1 MDTSLKNIVNRIT
14 FCYIIFLSLYS
25 ISTRFVPTA
34 ILCEGP
40 AADILYKTVIIG
52 GGVLSLLYLW
62 LLKNVIKPGAHLF
75 LLAGFTVILAISTL
89 LNYKYELAGNIL
101 GMATFVSQLIIFYF
115 LPLLM
120 PKAQL
125 VKCIK
130 YTALFTSFFWTIG
143 CISSLYQYIKNI
155 HYTTI
160 SPENLRIR
168 QGIVDGRLFGL
179 FSDPNF
185 AAFTSLII
193 IILLIYT
200 ITHTKIKALKR
211 YGMFSIFINVCYL
224 IMSNSRTIYITAL
237 GVLFVSVILITYNT
251 LKTDRAF
258 NTKTFLLVSGK
269 RLFFAVFGVI
279 AIYSIIFFP
288 MRQIGQLMEPERSV
302 NDMVRDD
309 VTTDNITNNRSTIWK
324 NYFSL
329 YKEKPVFGFS
339 IRSALPYVTDN
350 YPDSY
355 LAKTQYVTHNSYI
368 SLLIET
374 GFMGFGVMGAFFL
387 LTFLQSLK
395 RIRQKEK
402 ISSSYLLF
410 VALIVA
416 VLIFL
421 MCFHDVFFT
430 VNIETMLLYIGV
442 GFLCKANSAMPVRT
456 SPEKS
461 SPRSGLSTD

>member
-1 MDTSLKNIVNRIT
+1 METNMKNTVNRIT
-14 FCYIIFLSLYS
+14 FCYIIFLALYS

-52 GGVLSLLYLW
+52 GGVLSLFYLW
-62 LLKNVIKPGAHLF
+62 LLKDILRPGLPLF
-75 LLAGFTVILAISTL
+75 LLAGFIAILGISTL

-115 LPLLM
+115 LPLIM
-120 PKAQL
+120 PKAQI

-130 YTALFTSFFWTIG
+130 YTAVFTSFFWTIG

-200 ITHTKIKALKR
+200 IVHTKITALKT
-211 YGMFSIFINVCYL
+211 YAAISILINLCYL

-237 GVLFVSVILITYNT
+237 GVLFVAVILITYNN
-251 LKTDRAF
+251 LKSDLASDTR
-258 NTKTFLLVSGK
+258 TFLLLSGK
-269 RLFFAVFGVI
+269 RLLITMAGVVAV
-279 AIYSIIFFP
+279 YSVIFFP
-288 MRQIGQLMEPERSV
+288 MRQFGQLMEPERNV
-302 NDMVRDD
+302 NDMVRED
-309 VTTDNITNNRSTIWK
+309 VNTDNITNNRSTIWK

-329 YKEKPVFGFS
+329 YKDKPVFGFS
-339 IRSALPYVTDN
+339 IRSALPYATDK

-355 LAKTQYVTHNSYI
+355 LARTQYVTHNSYI

-374 GFMGFGVMGAFFL
+374 GFTGFAVMGIFFL
-387 LTFLQSLK
+387 LVFVQSLR

-402 ISSSYLLF
+402 ISDNYLLF
-410 VALIVA
+410 VTLIVA
-416 VLIFL
+416 ILIFL

-430 VNIETMLLYIGV
+430 VNIETMLLYIGI
-442 GFLCKANSAMPVRT
+442 GYLCKANRSLSV
-456 SPEKS
+456 KS
-461 SPRSGLSTD
+461 SPRSVLSTD

>member
-1 MDTSLKNIVNRIT
+1 MKNTVNRIT
-14 FCYIIFLSLYS
+14 FCYIIFLAIYS

-40 AADILYKTVIIG
+40 VADILYKTVIIG

-62 LLKNVIKPGAHLF
+62 LLKDIIKPGVHLF
-75 LLAGFTVILAISTL
+75 LLAGFIAILGISTL
-89 LNYKYELAGNIL
+89 LNYKYELTGNIL

-115 LPLLM
+115 LPLVM
-120 PKAQL
+120 PKAQII
-125 VKCIK
+125 KCMK
-130 YTALFTSFFWTIG
+130 YTALFTSFLWTIG
-143 CISSLYQYIKNI
+143 CISSLYQYVKNI

-193 IILLIYT
+193 ILLLTYT
-200 ITHTKIKALKR
+200 IMHTKIKTLKI
-211 YGMFSIFINVCYL
+211 YSTISIFINLCYL

-237 GVLFVSVILITYNT
+237 GVLFTAIVLITYNN
-251 LKTDRAF
+251 LKTDPASD
-258 NTKTFLLVSGK
+258 TKTFLLLSGK
-269 RLFFAVFGVI
+269 RLLIAVLGVI
-279 AIYSIIFFP
+279 AIYSVIFFP
-288 MRQIGQLMEPERSV
+288 MRQIGQFMEPARSV
-302 NDMVRDD
+302 NDMVRED
-309 VTTDNITNNRSTIWK
+309 VTTENITNNRSTIWK

-329 YKEKPVFGFS
+329 YKDKPVFGFS
-339 IRSALPYVTDN
+339 IRSALPYATDK

-355 LAKTQYVTHNSYI
+355 LARTQYVTHNSYI

-374 GFMGFGVMGAFFL
+374 GAAGFGVMGAFFL
-387 LTFLQSLK
+387 LTFIQSLK

-402 ISSSYLLF
+402 ISANYILF
-410 VALIVA
+410 VSLIVA

-430 VNIETMLLYIGV
+430 VNIETMLLYIGI
-442 GFLCKANSAMPVRT
+442 GYLCKANHSLPV
-456 SPEKS
+456 KS
-461 SPRSGLSTD
+461 SHGSSLSTD

>member
-1 MDTSLKNIVNRIT
+1 MKNTVNRIT
-14 FCYIIFLSLYS
+14 FCYIIFLAIYS

-40 AADILYKTVIIG
+40 VADILYKTVIIS

-62 LLKNVIKPGAHLF
+62 LLKDIIKPGVHLF
-75 LLAGFTVILAISTL
+75 LLAGFIAILGISTL
-89 LNYKYELAGNIL
+89 LNYKYELTGNIL
-101 GMATFVSQLIIFYF
+101 GMATFISQLIVFYF
-115 LPLLM
+115 LPLVM
-120 PKAQL
+120 PKAQII
-125 VKCIK
+125 KCIK
-130 YTALFTSFFWTIG
+130 YTALFTSFLWTIG
-143 CISSLYQYIKNI
+143 CISSLYQYVKNI

-200 ITHTKIKALKR
+200 SMHTKIKTLKI
-211 YGMFSIFINVCYL
+211 YSTISIFINLCYL

-237 GVLFVSVILITYNT
+237 GVLFTAIVLITYNN
-251 LKTDRAF
+251 LKTDPASD
-258 NTKTFLLVSGK
+258 TKTFLLLSGK
-269 RLFFAVFGVI
+269 RLLIAVLGVI
-279 AIYSIIFFP
+279 AIYSVIFFP
-288 MRQIGQLMEPERSV
+288 MRQIGQFMEPARSV
-302 NDMVRDD
+302 NDMVREDIS
-309 VTTDNITNNRSTIWK
+309 TENITNNRSTIWK

-329 YKEKPVFGFS
+329 YKDKPVFGFS
-339 IRSALPYVTDN
+339 IRSALPYATDK

-355 LAKTQYVTHNSYI
+355 LARTQYVTHNSYI

-374 GFMGFGVMGAFFL
+374 GATGFGVMGAFFL
-387 LTFLQSLK
+387 LTFIQSLK

-402 ISSSYLLF
+402 ISANYILF
-410 VALIVA
+410 VSLIVA

-430 VNIETMLLYIGV
+430 VNIETMLLYIGI
-442 GFLCKANSAMPVRT
+442 GYLCKANHSLPV
-456 SPEKS
+456 KS
-461 SPRSGLSTD
+461 SHGSSLSTD

>member
-1 MDTSLKNIVNRIT
+1 MKNTVNRIT
-14 FCYIIFLSLYS
+14 FCYIIFLAIYS

-40 AADILYKTVIIG
+40 VADILYKTIIFS

-62 LLKNVIKPGAHLF
+62 LLKDIIKPGVHLF
-75 LLAGFTVILAISTL
+75 LLAGFIAILGISTL
-89 LNYKYELAGNIL
+89 LNYKYELTGNIL
-101 GMATFVSQLIIFYF
+101 GMATFISQLIVFYF
-115 LPLLM
+115 LPLIM
-120 PKAQL
+120 PKTQII
-125 VKCIK
+125 KCIK
-130 YTALFTSFFWTIG
+130 YTALFTSFLWTIG

-200 ITHTKIKALKR
+200 ILHTKIKTLKI
-211 YGMFSIFINVCYL
+211 YSTISIFINLCYL

-237 GVLFVSVILITYNT
+237 GVLFTAIVLITYNN
-251 LKTDRAF
+251 LKTDPASD
-258 NTKTFLLVSGK
+258 TKTFLLLSGK
-269 RLFFAVFGVI
+269 RLLIAVLGVI
-279 AIYSIIFFP
+279 AIYSVIFFP
-288 MRQIGQLMEPERSV
+288 MRQIGHFMEPARSV
-302 NDMVRDD
+302 NDMVRED
-309 VTTDNITNNRSTIWK
+309 VNTENITNNRSTIWK

-329 YKEKPVFGFS
+329 YKDKPVFGFS
-339 IRSALPYVTDN
+339 IRSALPYATDK

-355 LAKTQYVTHNSYI
+355 LARTQYVTHNSYI

-374 GFMGFGVMGAFFL
+374 GFTGFAVMGAFFL
-387 LTFLQSLK
+387 LTFIQSLK
-395 RIRQKEK
+395 RIRQNEK
-402 ISSSYLLF
+402 ISANYILF

-430 VNIETMLLYIGV
+430 VNIETMLLYIGM
-442 GFLCKANSAMPVRT
+442 GYLCKANHSLPV
-456 SPEKS
+456 KS
-461 SPRSGLSTD
+461 SHGSGLSTD

>member
-1 MDTSLKNIVNRIT
+1 MKNTVNRIT
-14 FCYIIFLSLYS
+14 FCYIIFLAIYS

-40 AADILYKTVIIG
+40 VADILYKTVIIG

-62 LLKNVIKPGAHLF
+62 LLKDIIKPGVHLF
-75 LLAGFTVILAISTL
+75 LLAGFIAILGISTL
-89 LNYKYELAGNIL
+89 LNYKYELTGNIL

-115 LPLLM
+115 LPLVM
-120 PKAQL
+120 PKAQII
-125 VKCIK
+125 KCMK
-130 YTALFTSFFWTIG
+130 YTALFTSFLWTIG
-143 CISSLYQYIKNI
+143 CISSLYQYVKNI

-193 IILLIYT
+193 IILLTYT
-200 ITHTKIKALKR
+200 IMHTKIKTLKI
-211 YGMFSIFINVCYL
+211 YSTISIFINLCYL

-237 GVLFVSVILITYNT
+237 GVLFTAIVLITYNN
-251 LKTDRAF
+251 LKTDPASD
-258 NTKTFLLVSGK
+258 TKTFLLLSGK
-269 RLFFAVFGVI
+269 RLLIAVLGVI
-279 AIYSIIFFP
+279 AIYSVIFFP
-288 MRQIGQLMEPERSV
+288 MRQIGQFMEPARSV
-302 NDMVRDD
+302 NDMVRED
-309 VTTDNITNNRSTIWK
+309 VTTENITNNRSTIWK

-329 YKEKPVFGFS
+329 YKDKPVFGFS
-339 IRSALPYVTDN
+339 IRSALPYATDK

-355 LAKTQYVTHNSYI
+355 LARTQYVTHNSYI

-374 GFMGFGVMGAFFL
+374 GAAGFGVMGAFFL
-387 LTFLQSLK
+387 LTFIQSLK

-402 ISSSYLLF
+402 ISANYILF
-410 VALIVA
+410 VSLIVA

-430 VNIETMLLYIGV
+430 VNIETMLLYIGI
-442 GFLCKANSAMPVRT
+442 GYLCKANHSLPV
-456 SPEKS
+456 KS
-461 SPRSGLSTD
+461 SHGSSLSTD

>member
-1 MDTSLKNIVNRIT
+1 MKNTVNRIT
-14 FCYIIFLSLYS
+14 FCYIIFLAIYS

-40 AADILYKTVIIG
+40 VADILYKTVIIS

-62 LLKNVIKPGAHLF
+62 LLKDIIKPGVHLF
-75 LLAGFTVILAISTL
+75 LLAGFIAILGISTL
-89 LNYKYELAGNIL
+89 LNYKYELTGNIL
-101 GMATFVSQLIIFYF
+101 GMATFVSQLIVFYF
-115 LPLLM
+115 LPLVM
-120 PKAQL
+120 PKAQII
-125 VKCIK
+125 KCMK
-130 YTALFTSFFWTIG
+130 YTALFTSFLWTIG
-143 CISSLYQYIKNI
+143 CISSLYQYVKNI

-200 ITHTKIKALKR
+200 ILHTKIKALKI
-211 YGMFSIFINVCYL
+211 YSTISIFINLCYL

-237 GVLFVSVILITYNT
+237 GVLFTAIVLITYNN
-251 LKTDRAF
+251 LKTDPASD
-258 NTKTFLLVSGK
+258 TKTFLLLSGK
-269 RLFFAVFGVI
+269 RLLIAVLGVI
-279 AIYSIIFFP
+279 AIYSVIFFP
-288 MRQIGQLMEPERSV
+288 MRQIGQFMEPARSV
-302 NDMVRDD
+302 NDMVRED
-309 VTTDNITNNRSTIWK
+309 VTTENITNNRSTIWK

-329 YKEKPVFGFS
+329 YKDKPVFGFS
-339 IRSALPYVTDN
+339 IRSALPYATDK

-355 LAKTQYVTHNSYI
+355 LARTQYVTHNSYI

-374 GFMGFGVMGAFFL
+374 GATGFAVMGAFFL
-387 LTFLQSLK
+387 LTFIQSLK

-402 ISSSYLLF
+402 ISTNYILF

-442 GFLCKANSAMPVRT
+442 GYLCKANHSLSV
-456 SPEKS
+456 KS
-461 SPRSGLSTD
+461 SHRSRLSTD

>member
-1 MDTSLKNIVNRIT
+1 MKNTVNRIT
-14 FCYIIFLSLYS
+14 FCYIIFLAIYS

-40 AADILYKTVIIG
+40 VADILYKTVIIG

-62 LLKNVIKPGAHLF
+62 LLKDIIKPGVHLF
-75 LLAGFTVILAISTL
+75 LLAGFIAILGISTL
-89 LNYKYELAGNIL
+89 LNYKYELTGNIL

-115 LPLLM
+115 LPLVM
-120 PKAQL
+120 PKAQII
-125 VKCIK
+125 KCMK
-130 YTALFTSFFWTIG
+130 YTALFTSFLWTIG
-143 CISSLYQYIKNI
+143 CISSLYQYVKNI

-193 IILLIYT
+193 IILLTYT
-200 ITHTKIKALKR
+200 IMHTKIKTLKI
-211 YGMFSIFINVCYL
+211 YSTISIFINLCYL

-237 GVLFVSVILITYNT
+237 GVLFTAIVLITYNN
-251 LKTDRAF
+251 LKTDPASD
-258 NTKTFLLVSGK
+258 TKTFLLLSGK
-269 RLFFAVFGVI
+269 RLLIAVLGVI
-279 AIYSIIFFP
+279 AIYSVIFFP
-288 MRQIGQLMEPERSV
+288 MRQIGQFMEPARSV
-302 NDMVRDD
+302 NDMVRED
-309 VTTDNITNNRSTIWK
+309 VTTENITNNRSTIWK

-329 YKEKPVFGFS
+329 YKDKPVFGFS
-339 IRSALPYVTDN
+339 IRSALPYATDK

-355 LAKTQYVTHNSYI
+355 LARTQYVTHNSYI

-374 GFMGFGVMGAFFL
+374 GAAGFGVMGAFFL
-387 LTFLQSLK
+387 LTFIQSLK

-402 ISSSYLLF
+402 ISTNYILF
-410 VALIVA
+410 VSLIVA

-430 VNIETMLLYIGV
+430 VNIETMLLYIGI
-442 GFLCKANSAMPVRT
+442 GYLCKANHSLPV
-456 SPEKS
+456 KS
-461 SPRSGLSTD
+461 SHGSSLSTD

>member
-1 MDTSLKNIVNRIT
+1 MSTNMKNVVNQVT
-14 FCYIIFLSLYS
+14 FCYIIFLAIYS

-40 AADILYKTVIIG
+40 VADILYKTVIISG
-52 GGVLSLLYLW
+52 GLLSLFYLR
-62 LLKNVIKPGAHLF
+62 LLKNIIKPGIHLF
-75 LLAGFTVILAISTL
+75 LLAGFVMILGVSTL
-89 LNYKYELAGNIL
+89 LNYKYEFFGNIL

-115 LPLLM
+115 LPLIM
-120 PKAQL
+120 PKTQII
-125 VKCIK
+125 KCIK
-130 YTALFTSFFWTIG
+130 YTALFTSFLWTIG
-143 CISSLYQYIKNI
+143 CISSLYQYVKNI

-185 AAFTSLII
+185 AAFTSLIL

-200 ITHTKIKALKR
+200 IMHTKIKALKI
-211 YGMFSIFINVCYL
+211 YGIISIFLNLCYL

-237 GVLFVSVILITYNT
+237 GVLFTAIVLITYNN
-251 LKTDRAF
+251 LKTDPASD
-258 NTKTFLLVSGK
+258 TKTFLILSGK
-269 RLFFAVFGVI
+269 RILI
-279 AIYSIIFFP
+279 AILGVAAVYSIIFFP
-288 MRQIGQLMEPERSV
+288 MRQFGQFMEPERSV
-302 NDMVRDD
+302 NDMVRED
-309 VTTDNITNNRSTIWK
+309 VNTENITNNRSTIWK

-329 YKEKPVFGFS
+329 YKDKPVFGFS
-339 IRSALPYVTDN
+339 IRSALPYATEK

-374 GFMGFGVMGAFFL
+374 GATGFIVMGAFFL
-387 LTFLQSLK
+387 LTFIQSLK

-402 ISSSYLLF
+402 ISTNYILS

-430 VNIETMLLYIGV
+430 VNIETMLLYISV
-442 GFLCKANSAMPVRT
+442 GCLCKSNRQLPV
-456 SPEKS
+456 KS
-461 SPRSGLSTD
+461 SQ